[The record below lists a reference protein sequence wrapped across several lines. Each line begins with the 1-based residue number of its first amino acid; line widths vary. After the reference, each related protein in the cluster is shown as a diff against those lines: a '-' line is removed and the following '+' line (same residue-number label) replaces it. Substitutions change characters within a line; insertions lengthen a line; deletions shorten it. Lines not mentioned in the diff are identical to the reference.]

1 MSQHTYNIHTYNHMN
16 IATYRLKRPMGQF
29 SEKLL
34 LSVAMLAI
42 EGEGYC
48 DKGSCLLVLMT
59 HEHIAG
65 LSCASA
71 LWTHLFS
78 SLQTSTATVKVTTTT
93 KWVHRCYFF
102 IDFFSPSNITRRDRP
117 VGCRSSLCYY
127 STNMLFRTVCQ
138 DRNLCIGRPAYLP
151 GPAKLP

>member
-1 MSQHTYNIHTYNHMN
+1 MNKKTFEKKIKAMAQHTSNIHTYTQAD
-16 IATYRLKRPMGQF
+16 IATYKLHRTRGQF

-42 EGEGYC
+42 EDEGYC

-71 LWTHLFS
+71 L
-78 SLQTSTATVKVTTTT
+78 
-93 KWVHRCYFF
+93 
-102 IDFFSPSNITRRDRP
+102 
-117 VGCRSSLCYY
+117 
-127 STNMLFRTVCQ
+127 
-138 DRNLCIGRPAYLP
+138 
-151 GPAKLP
+151 